1 MTSEKMLNLLK
12 QVMKK
17 DQLPRLKDIDS
28 WSARMMRDAE
38 VWANTFS
45 VEAKQSTKR
54 PDEPSFLRAYKRKL

>member
-1 MTSEKMLNLLK
+1 
-12 QVMKK
+12 MKK